1 MLYYVSLN
9 EREFPLRVP
18 RATPGERR
26 LVQGVK
32 ELDVEVLS
40 HSEHGRPTLVLVDG
54 AVYRVQADARS
65 EGIPA
70 NLAGAGHR
78 VVINGQ
84 RLELR
89 LESEL
94 ARRARPN
101 RNKTP
106 VAISKVVAPMPGR
119 VVKVNVRV
127 GDTVAAGDPLLGIE
141 AMKMENELVSPSA
154 GTITKISAT
163 VGATVDAD
171 QELIVIEPA

>member
-1 MLYYVSLN
+1 MLYYLSLN

-18 RATPGERR
+18 RGAPAERR

-54 AVYRVQADARS
+54 AVYRVRAAARPNGTPVS
-65 EGIPA
+65 V
-70 NLAGAGHR
+70 AGAGRR

-84 RLELR
+84 PLELR

-94 ARRARPN
+94 LRRARPN
-101 RNKTP
+101 RNKAAVT
-106 VAISKVVAPMPGR
+106 ISKIVAPMPGR

-127 GDTVAAGDPLLGIE
+127 GDTVAAGAPLLGIE
-141 AMKMENELVSPSA
+141 AMKMENELVAPSA
-154 GTITKISAT
+154 GTITKLSVA